1 MRAPSTAPSLSLASG
16 GFSDL
21 VPICAF
27 VAVCRA
33 IQKKVG
39 YAFGAGMHGV
49 SFWTADVLY
58 GAGGADSADARA
70 MWRAATPPQASA
82 GELAAPTGE

>member
-1 MRAPSTAPSLSLASG
+1 MTHSAPPAHHLPSRLRAAASQIW
-16 GFSDL
+16 SDL
-21 VPICAF
+21 CF

-70 MWRAATPPQASA
+70 MWRAATPP
-82 GELAAPTGE
+82 

>member
-1 MRAPSTAPSLSLASG
+1 M
-16 GFSDL
+16 
-21 VPICAF
+21 
-27 VAVCRA
+27 AVCRA